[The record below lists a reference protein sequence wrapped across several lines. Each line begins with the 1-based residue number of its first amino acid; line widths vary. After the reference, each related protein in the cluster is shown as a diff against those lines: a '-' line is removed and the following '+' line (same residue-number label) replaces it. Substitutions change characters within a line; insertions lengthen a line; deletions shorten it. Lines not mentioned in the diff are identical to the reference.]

1 MLTCRPATATQAI
14 VNNNNIIKFLLNRL
28 NTLRLVQLCVYL
40 NLEAVPKSKGKGSCV
55 FVDALFGGDY
65 AGYPV
70 SFIQNLELSIVLFYQ
85 L

>member
-1 MLTCRPATATQAI
+1 M
-14 VNNNNIIKFLLNRL
+14 
-28 NTLRLVQLCVYL
+28 QLCVYMIL
-40 NLEAVPKSKGKGSCV
+40 YLSLEAVPKSKEKGSCV